1 MKRNLALVVLA
12 LWCATGG
19 AAVTPPDQIVRENT
33 EKILSLIKA
42 NREVYAKDYAKM
54 YAMVDAYVLPH
65 FDFTAMSRLVLART
79 WREATEEQR
88 ARFTQEFRDLLVR
101 TYATV
106 LLKYNDEKITYLPF
120 RLMPEERTQVVKVEV
135 QPSAGGPPITITYSF
150 YQPKPGEAWKVFDV
164 TVDGVS
170 LVTNYRATYADRV
183 RNEGLDAL
191 IASLAKDNKEGRT
204 AAPLPG
210 PKGATRK

>member
-1 MKRNLALVVLA
+1 MKRSLAVLA
-12 LWCATGG
+12 VALWSAVAA

-33 EKILSLIKA
+33 DKILSLIKT
-42 NREVYAKDYAKM
+42 NRDAYAKDYGKM
-54 YAMVDAYVLPH
+54 YAMVDEYVLPH
-65 FDFTAMSRLVLART
+65 FDFSAMSRLVLARA
-79 WREATEEQR
+79 WRDATEQQR
-88 ARFTQEFRDLLVR
+88 TRFTQEFRDLLVR

-106 LLKYNDEKITYLPF
+106 LLKYNDEKIKYLPF
-120 RLMPEERTQVVKVEV
+120 RMLPEERTQVVKVEV
-135 QPSAGGPPITITYSF
+135 QPAAGGPPIPITYSF

-191 IASLAKDNKEGRT
+191 IASLAKDNKEGKT
-204 AAPLPG
+204 SSPALG
-210 PKGATRK
+210 SKGATKK

>member
-1 MKRNLALVVLA
+1 MKRGLAVLAVA
-12 LWCATGG
+12 LWCAPAG

-42 NREVYAKDYAKM
+42 NREAYAKDYGKM
-54 YAMVDAYVLPH
+54 YAMVDEYVLPH
-65 FDFTAMSRLVLART
+65 FDFTAMSRLVLARA
-79 WREATEEQR
+79 WREATEQQR

-120 RLMPEERTQVVKVEV
+120 RLVPGERTQVVKIEV
-135 QPSAGGPPITITYSF
+135 QPSAGGPPIPITYSF
-150 YQPKPGEAWKVFDV
+150 YQPNPGEAWKVFDV

-204 AAPLPG
+204 AGPVLG
-210 PKGATRK
+210 PKGATKK

>member
-1 MKRNLALVVLA
+1 MKRRFAVLLVA
-12 LWCATGG
+12 LWSTVAA

-33 EKILSLIKA
+33 DKILSLIKT

-54 YAMVDAYVLPH
+54 YAMVDEYVLPH
-65 FDFTAMSRLVLART
+65 FDFTAMSRLVLARN
-79 WREATEEQR
+79 WRDATEQQR
-88 ARFTQEFRDLLVR
+88 TRFTHEFRDLLVR

-106 LLKYNDEKITYLPF
+106 LLKYNDEKVTYLPF
-120 RLMPEERTQVVKVEV
+120 KMLPEERTQVVKVEV
-135 QPSAGGPPITITYSF
+135 QPAAGGPPIPINYSF

-191 IASLAKDNKEGRT
+191 IASLAKDNKEGKT
-204 AAPLPG
+204 SSQVVG
-210 PKGATRK
+210 PKGATKK

>member
-1 MKRNLALVVLA
+1 MNRRLAVLVVA
-12 LWCATGG
+12 LWSAVAA
-19 AAVTPPDQIVRENT
+19 AAVTPPDQIVRDNT
-33 EKILSLIKA
+33 DKILSLIKT
-42 NREVYAKDYAKM
+42 NRDAYTKDYAKM
-54 YAMVDAYVLPH
+54 YAMVDEYVLPH
-65 FDFTAMSRLVLART
+65 FDFTAMSRLVLARA
-79 WREATEEQR
+79 WRDATEQQR

-120 RLMPEERTQVVKVEV
+120 RMLPEERTQVVRIEV
-135 QPSAGGPPITITYSF
+135 QPSAGGPPIPITYSF

-183 RNEGLDAL
+183 RNDGLDAL
-191 IASLAKDNKEGRT
+191 IASLARDNKEGKT
-204 AAPLPG
+204 SSPVPG
-210 PKGATRK
+210 PKGTTRK